1 MEQMS
6 FLEDFGPSFQT
17 NKKAADG
24 RKLRGGYYTP
34 ADLAR
39 FLVDWG
45 LDDHTKHILEPS
57 CGDGNFV
64 LALLHHLEHAPRLS
78 ASITAIELMPTELA
92 SARARAERF
101 GQNGTKIE
109 WHNQDFF
116 AAYGWLKQ
124 QRQYDLIVGNPP
136 FIRFQNFDDHSRAL
150 AFSHLRQAGYKPTK
164 LANAWSAF
172 VQLSIELLRDGGRLA
187 VVVPAELLQV
197 KYAGELRDRLAT
209 QFQHIVIVGFR
220 QLVFPEIQQEVVL
233 LLADGKRESSP
244 DACDIH
250 TIEFQD
256 GRELVAL
263 NNLDDAV
270 AHTPAKHSRPGM
282 KWTSLFLDDASYA
295 ALDRVTTIPTL
306 TSLGRWTEVDVG
318 IVTGRNAFFVVS
330 SQQRMDLQ
338 ATPFTIP
345 IVGRTSALKT
355 TRFGQA
361 EFTDYS
367 TRYPSYLLNLNGVSN
382 DLLPPQIQDYIKAGE
397 REGVH
402 LGYKCRVRKRWFDVP
417 SIYIPDA
424 FLFRQIHRYPLMVAN
439 EAQATS
445 TDTIHRVRLKP
456 GVDTRL
462 LATTLFNSL
471 TLAWA
476 EVCGR
481 SYGGG
486 VLELEPAE
494 AEELLVCYEPNLQL
508 DIEKVENLLR
518 LDRPYEALDYVD
530 KVVLQDFCGMDQST
544 VTQLRR
550 AWAALRDRRIH
561 RK

>member
-6 FLEDFGPSFQT
+6 FLEDLVPNFQT
-17 NKKAADG
+17 NKKEADG

-34 ADLAR
+34 TDLAR
-39 FLVDWG
+39 FLVSWG
-45 LDDHTKHILEPS
+45 LTKHAEHILEPS
-57 CGDGNFV
+57 CGDGNFI
-64 LALLHHLEHAPRLS
+64 LTLLRHLEHAPGSS
-78 ASITAIELMPTELA
+78 ATITAIELIPHELTNA
-92 SARARAERF
+92 KTRAERF

-124 QRQYDLIVGNPP
+124 EKRYDLVVGNPP
-136 FIRFQNFDDHSRAL
+136 FIRFQYFDDKSRNL
-150 AFSHLRQAGYKPTK
+150 AFSHLRAAGYRPTK
-164 LANAWSAF
+164 LANAWAAF
-172 VQLSIELLRDGGRLA
+172 IQLSIELLRDGGRLA

-209 QFQHIVIVGFR
+209 QFQHIVIIGFK

-233 LLADGKRESSP
+233 LLADGKRAPSP

-256 GRELVAL
+256 GSELLAL

-270 AHTPAKHSRPGM
+270 AHAPAKHSRPGM
-282 KWTSLFLDDASYA
+282 KWTSLFLDDAAYTT
-295 ALDRVTTIPTL
+295 LDRAAATPGL
-306 TSLGRWTEVDVG
+306 TPLGHWAEVDVG
-318 IVTGRNAFFVVS
+318 IVTGRNAFFVLS
-330 SQQRMDLQ
+330 SQQVAELQ
-338 ATPFTIP
+338 ASSHVVP
-345 IVGRTSALKT
+345 IVGRTSALRT
-355 TRFGQA
+355 TRFGRT
-361 EFTDYS
+361 EFSEYS
-367 TRYPSYLLNLNGVSN
+367 ARHPSYILNLNGIPEH
-382 DLLPPQIQDYIKAGE
+382 LIPPFLQEYIRSGE

-424 FLFRQIHRYPLMVAN
+424 FLYRQIHRYPLMAVN

-445 TDTIHRVRLKP
+445 TDTIHRVRLKA
-456 GVDTRL
+456 GVDNRL
-462 LATTLFNSL
+462 LATALFNSL
-471 TLAWA
+471 TLAWT

-486 VLELEPAE
+486 VLELEPTE
-494 AEELLVCYEPNLQL
+494 AEELLVCYDPNLQL
-508 DIEKVENLLR
+508 DVEKVETLLR
-518 LDRPYEALDYVD
+518 TDRAHEALDYVD
-530 KVVLQDFCGMDQST
+530 EVVLQDFCGLDRGT
-544 VTQLRR
+544 TIQLRT
-550 AWAALRDRRIH
+550 AWETLRDRRIN